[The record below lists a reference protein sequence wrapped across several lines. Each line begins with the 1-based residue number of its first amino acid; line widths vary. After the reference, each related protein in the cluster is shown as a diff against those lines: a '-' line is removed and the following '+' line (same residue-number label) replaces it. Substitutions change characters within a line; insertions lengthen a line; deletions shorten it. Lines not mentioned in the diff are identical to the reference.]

1 MVAALR
7 IAPDH
12 FRVRGVMV
20 ADHMQDLGHGDG
32 CAKMDHFGCL
42 WRIPLAKLLETVA
55 EEGKGEEEKWAEE
68 KE

>member
-1 MVAALR
+1 M
-7 IAPDH
+7 
-12 FRVRGVMV
+12 F